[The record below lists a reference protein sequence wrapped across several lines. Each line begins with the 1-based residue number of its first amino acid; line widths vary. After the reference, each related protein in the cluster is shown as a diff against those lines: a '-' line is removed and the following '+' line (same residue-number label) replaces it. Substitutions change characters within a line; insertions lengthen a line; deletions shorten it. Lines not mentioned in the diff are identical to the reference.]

1 MMRTFAVIFFL
12 GTALHADPTGLWA
25 AKGRFGPDIKGALT
39 MDRTRAEIAGYSA
52 AVQANGDDLTFE
64 IPDGGGFRGRLQND
78 RIVGYWIQ
86 PGGNLRFA
94 TPVTLRKIDA
104 ARWRGVVAP
113 LDDAMTYF
121 IPIKPNGDAFLRN
134 PERNTG
140 RFFAIKQAVVE
151 GSNIKFL
158 AADKSVLAESPFDG
172 DSFSI
177 PIRGATLDFH
187 RANAAEEAVFYAR
200 GKNPERYVYRKP
212 PAEDDGWPVATVEDV
227 GISRDEIT
235 KFVQMIIDTPV
246 EEHSVDLHAV
256 LIARH
261 GKLVVEEY
269 FHGFGRDQLHD
280 TRSASKSLTS
290 MLIGA
295 AMLHGVP
302 IEPSTSVYRVMDPKA
317 DDPQKRAMTL
327 ENLLTMSS
335 GLDCDDNDD
344 KSPGAEDTMQDQT
357 AQPDWYRFTLDLK
370 MIRKPGEKPVYC
382 SCQPNLA
389 GGVLAR
395 ISNRWQPDLIRDW
408 IATPLQFGRY
418 AVDLQPNGEAYMGGG
433 ARYLPRDFMKLG
445 QVMLDGGKWRGK
457 QIVPASWAKKS
468 TSAIYDLQTLH
479 YGYLWWSTEYQ
490 YKGRNLRTFFAAGN
504 GGQIVLAIPEL
515 DLVIN
520 FWAGNYS
527 DRAGVTPQRVYVPQN
542 ILPAV
547 RP

>member
-1 MMRTFAVIFFL
+1 MER
-12 GTALHADPTGLWA
+12 GSGGW
-25 AKGRFGPDIKGALT
+25 
-39 MDRTRAEIAGYSA
+39 RAEIAGYTASV
-52 AVQANGDDLTFE
+52 AVKGDVLQFE
-64 IPDGGGFRGRLQND
+64 IPGGGGFRGSLKND
-78 RIVGYWIQ
+78 RMVGYWIQ

-94 TPVTLRKIDA
+94 TPVMLRKIDGT
-104 ARWRGVVAP
+104 RWRGVVAP
-113 LDDAMTYF
+113 LDDVMTYF
-121 IPIKPNGDAFLRN
+121 IPIQPNGDAFLRN
-134 PERNTG
+134 PERNAG
-140 RFFAIKQAVVE
+140 RFVGIQHAMIE
-151 GSNIKFL
+151 GSTIKFL
-158 AADKSVLAESPFDG
+158 AADKTVIAQSPFDG

-200 GKNPERYVYRKP
+200 GRNPERYVYRKP
-212 PAEDDGWPVATVEDV
+212 PAEDDGWPVATVDEV
-227 GISRDEIT
+227 GISRDAIT
-235 KFVQMIIDTPV
+235 KFVQMIIETPV

-261 GKLVVEEY
+261 GKLVLEEY

-295 AMLHGVP
+295 AMLHGVA
-302 IEPSTSVYRVMDPKA
+302 IDASTSVYGVMDRGV

-335 GLDCDDNDD
+335 GLDCDDNDP
-344 KSPGAEDTMQDQT
+344 KSPGQEDTMQSQT
-357 AQPDWYRFTLDLK
+357 EQPDWYRFTLDLK
-370 MIRKPGEKPVYC
+370 MIRKPGEKAVYC

-445 QVMLDGGKWRGK
+445 QVMLDGGKWKGR
-457 QIVPASWAKKS
+457 QIIPAAWAKKS
-468 TSAIYDLQTLH
+468 TSPLYDLLTFH
-479 YGYLWWSTEYQ
+479 YGYLWWSTDYP
-490 YKGRNLRTFFAAGN
+490 YNGRNLRAFFAAGN
-504 GGQIVLAIPEL
+504 GGQIVIAIPEL
-515 DLVIN
+515 DLLIN
-520 FWAGNYS
+520 FWGGNYS

-547 RP
+547 K

>member
-1 MMRTFAVIFFL
+1 MAAV
-12 GTALHADPTGLWA
+12 ALHADPAGLWA
-25 AKGRFGPDIKGALT
+25 AKGRFGPDLRGNLT
-39 MDRTRAEIAGYSA
+39 MERGSGGWRAEIAGYTASV
-52 AVQANGDDLTFE
+52 AVKGDVLQFE
-64 IPDGGGFRGRLQND
+64 IPGGGGFRGSLKND
-78 RIVGYWIQ
+78 RMVGYWIQ

-94 TPVTLRKIDA
+94 TPVMLRKIDGT
-104 ARWRGVVAP
+104 RWRGVVAP
-113 LDDAMTYF
+113 LDDVMTYF
-121 IPIKPNGDAFLRN
+121 IPIQPNGDAFLRN
-134 PERNTG
+134 PERNAG
-140 RFFAIKQAVVE
+140 RFVGIQHAMIE
-151 GSNIKFL
+151 GSTIKFL
-158 AADKSVLAESPFDG
+158 AADKTVIAQSPFDG

-200 GKNPERYVYRKP
+200 GRNPERYVYRKP
-212 PAEDDGWPVATVEDV
+212 PAEDDGWPVATVDEV
-227 GISRDEIT
+227 GISRDAIT
-235 KFVQMIIDTPV
+235 KFVQMIIETPV

-261 GKLVVEEY
+261 GKLVLEEY

-295 AMLHGVP
+295 AMLHGVA
-302 IEPSTSVYRVMDPKA
+302 IDASTSVYGVMDRGV

-335 GLDCDDNDD
+335 GLDCDDNDP
-344 KSPGAEDTMQDQT
+344 KSPGQEDTMQSQT
-357 AQPDWYRFTLDLK
+357 EQPDWYRFTLDLK
-370 MIRKPGEKPVYC
+370 MIRKPGEKAVYC

-445 QVMLDGGKWRGK
+445 QVMLDGGKWKGR
-457 QIVPASWAKKS
+457 QIIPAAWAKKS
-468 TSAIYDLQTLH
+468 TSPLYDLLTFH
-479 YGYLWWSTEYQ
+479 YGYLWWSTDYP
-490 YKGRNLRTFFAAGN
+490 YNGRNLRAFFAAGN
-504 GGQIVLAIPEL
+504 GGQIVIAIPEL
-515 DLVIN
+515 DLLIN
-520 FWAGNYS
+520 FWGGNYS

-547 RP
+547 K